1 MITSKKRQ
9 EFRIKLQ
16 KRARQRLEKRME
28 IFREDY
34 DLLQVYGVQPGALPP
49 PGGGVIALRHLIS
62 PMHARNCGRVV
73 HGSIL
78 CDPTQPDP
86 LQVNNLDTAQYN

>member
-49 PGGGVIALRHLIS
+49 PGGGLLPCAIS
-62 PMHARNCGRVV
+62 FHPCMRV
-73 HGSIL
+73 
-78 CDPTQPDP
+78 
-86 LQVNNLDTAQYN
+86 TAAELSM